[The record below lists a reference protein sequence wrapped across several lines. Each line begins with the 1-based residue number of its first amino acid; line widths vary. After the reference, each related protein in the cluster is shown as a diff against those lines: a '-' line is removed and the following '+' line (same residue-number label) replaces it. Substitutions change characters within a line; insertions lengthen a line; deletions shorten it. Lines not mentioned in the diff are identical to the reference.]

1 MRRKAERRV
10 YFTSGDMSHYQLSV
24 QTYQRRLAELRR
36 LVANATLEHFSVGQ
50 ELWNRSAEFYTSNPV
65 LAPQLHSIVTI
76 FPYKHMLIK
85 SERYNELKKQEMY
98 SMLAT
103 IAEKKEDVMVK
114 LLDQF
119 KSGAVE
125 PKDVPN
131 VLDEHLTKMY
141 DDIWVETG
149 LEEEEIFNDFYDH
162 KCSFNS
168 RYI

>member
-1 MRRKAERRV
+1 
-10 YFTSGDMSHYQLSV
+10 
-24 QTYQRRLAELRR
+24 
-36 LVANATLEHFSVGQ
+36 
-50 ELWNRSAEFYTSNPV
+50 
-65 LAPQLHSIVTI
+65 
-76 FPYKHMLIK
+76 MLIK

-98 SMLAT
+98 SMLST
-103 IAEKKEDVMVK
+103 IAEKKEDIMVK

-119 KSGAVE
+119 KNGALE

-131 VLDEHLTKMY
+131 VLDENLTKMY

-168 RYI
+168 KYIQTRDASWRRLATKLSI